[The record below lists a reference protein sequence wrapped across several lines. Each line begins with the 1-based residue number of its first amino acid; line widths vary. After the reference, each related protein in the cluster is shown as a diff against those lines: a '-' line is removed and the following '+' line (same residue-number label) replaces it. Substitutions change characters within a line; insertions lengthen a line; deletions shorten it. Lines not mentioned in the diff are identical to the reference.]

1 VITAD
6 RKLIGSKDLRRRGWT
21 QHLVRRFAG
30 LPDDLQINPHYPG
43 GAPMKLYRAGR
54 VAAIESTEEFKVAK
68 QEAERRQAAAKKAI
82 ETKRNATAA
91 WAAKDLPDPVLPP
104 APRVELVQAAVAW
117 FNGVETWRTG
127 AGRWAS
133 TTDCEES
140 LNSIVISFILAQL
153 AEYRERVTRGMEM
166 SPAEAEPI
174 VRAKVLTAIA
184 AAYPWLAMGC
194 ERQKEDGITPPS
206 AGIIREAKV
215 TAG

>member
-1 VITAD
+1 MTAD
-6 RKLIGSKDLRRRGWT
+6 SKLIGSKDLRRRGWT

-43 GAPMKLYRAGR
+43 GAPMKLYRAVR
-54 VAAIESTEEFKVAK
+54 VA
-68 QEAERRQAAAKKAI
+68 AI

-104 APRVELVQAAVAW
+104 APCAELLQAAVAW
-117 FNGVETWRTG
+117 FNGIETWRTG

-166 SPAEAEPI
+166 AAAEAEPI
-174 VRAKVLTAIA
+174 VRAKVVTAIV
-184 AAYPWLAMGC
+184 AAYPWLDC
-194 ERQKEDGITPPS
+194 P
-206 AGIIREAKV
+206 
-215 TAG
+215 